1 MSNAMNSRPSSSR
14 ADRFPWLLAAG
25 PALVVVASLA
35 TFAIA
40 ATHDDALVA
49 RNYYK
54 LGLTI
59 NRTLAAAPIATSHGE
74 ATVTIAA
81 SGEVTVHLDGMT
93 PSTLAILVRTP
104 AQRDVAPLVL
114 ENAGPGEWRGAL
126 GGGVAP
132 GRNIVTLVANG
143 WQLPVSLVEHVPA
156 TLRLRAEAAA
166 S

>member
-1 MSNAMNSRPSSSR
+1 
-14 ADRFPWLLAAG
+14 
-25 PALVVVASLA
+25 VVVASLA

-81 SGEVTVHLDGMT
+81 SGEVSVHLDGMT
-93 PSTLAILVRTP
+93 PSSLAISVRKP
-104 AQRDVAPLVL
+104 AQRDGAPVALHA
-114 ENAGPGEWRGAL
+114 AGPGEWRGAL
-126 GGGVAP
+126 AGVAP
-132 GRNIVTLVANG
+132 GRNIVTLVADG
-143 WQLPVSLVEHVPA
+143 WQLPITLVEHVPA

-166 S
+166 T